1 MKQVITF
8 ILALLIIG
16 SVKANA
22 IVTSFTAK
30 KVADSVQFNWTVN
43 EDNMFY
49 YEVMEVI
56 NVNGSEK
63 MLIHTDATNS
73 TQTTGATYQVSAS
86 MTRALMVG
94 FEGILFILLI
104 GSLVCWN
111 KTIRKLALVLT
122 CILLINVSCKK
133 TTNSN
138 PTPVNPDVPG
148 KSSSTQGVFRL
159 KCVDLNG
166 NIDYTTYVV
175 LTY

>member
-8 ILALLIIG
+8 IFALLIIS
-16 SVKANA
+16 SVNANA

-94 FEGILFILLI
+94 FKGILFILLI

-122 CILLINVSCKK
+122 CILLINVSCTK
-133 TTNSN
+133 TKTDT
-138 PTPVNPDVPG
+138 TPVNPNVPG

-166 NIDYTTYVV
+166 NIDYTSYIV